1 VQFFI
6 SCSLPN
12 YIFHLY
18 FYVNITLQ
26 IHNLRILSPLLH
38 DIYYQQYYEDLK
50 RQCAT
55 VVLIGVVLILMLG
68 YTFVFAG
75 AEAAPQVGPDEVGII
90 VREILYIKT
99 RVLLLL
105 LLLLL

>member
-1 VQFFI
+1 
-6 SCSLPN
+6 
-12 YIFHLY
+12 
-18 FYVNITLQ
+18 
-26 IHNLRILSPLLH
+26 
-38 DIYYQQYYEDLK
+38 
-50 RQCAT
+50 
-55 VVLIGVVLILMLG
+55 MLG